1 MELFMKSLTAAVVLF
16 ATLGTTFVVHA
27 QAAKAP
33 TPKTAPTL
41 SAEQRRTEK
50 AAAQARFAAMSPQEK
65 AANKGNKQKPSK
77 PAAPSKPQSRK

>member
-1 MELFMKSLTAAVVLF
+1 MKFLAAAIVLF

-27 QAAKAP
+27 QAANAP

-41 SAEQRRTEK
+41 SAEQRSTEK

-65 AANKGNKQKPSK
+65 AANKGNKQKPGK
-77 PAAPSKPQSRK
+77 PAAPSKPQGRK